1 MKTDVET
8 GVMYRQWE
16 IASSETVFL
25 LVHGLG
31 GHSSRWEFL
40 SKFLLQNG
48 ISSYAIELKGFG
60 ETKDLK
66 GHIDSFEI
74 YFQDLLVIRNII
86 NKEHGGA
93 KVFLLGESLGGL
105 LAFLLAIRK
114 PNLFHGLICLSPAFK
129 GSLKSSFMDYVKV
142 FVSLFFNPRKQFPV
156 PFNAQM
162 CTRDTEYQAVM
173 DHDEREHRLAS
184 AKLLIELF
192 LAQIRAS
199 SLKHKLSIPTLFMT
213 SGKDLLVDAK
223 ASLGIFKKLA
233 VKDKTIIDYPD
244 MYHALP
250 IELGREKV
258 FTDILE
264 WAQERLR

>member
-1 MKTDVET
+1 MKTDEKT
-8 GVMYRQWE
+8 GVSYRQWE
-16 IASSETVFL
+16 AASSEVVFL

-40 SKFLLQNG
+40 SQFLLQNG

-66 GHIDSFEI
+66 GHVDSFEI
-74 YFQDLLVIRNII
+74 YFQDLLAIRNII
-86 NKEHGGA
+86 NQEHRGA

-114 PNLFHGLICLSPAFK
+114 PDLFQGLICTSPAFK
-129 GSLKSSFMDYVKV
+129 SSLKFSFIDYVKV
-142 FVSLFFNPRKQFPV
+142 FVSLPFNPRKQFSV

-162 CTRDTEYQAVM
+162 CTRDTDYQAVM
-173 DHDEREHRLAS
+173 DQDEREHRLVS
-184 AKLLIELF
+184 AKLLIESLF
-192 LAQIRAS
+192 AQIRAGF
-199 SLKHKLSIPTLFMT
+199 LKHRLLIPTLFLT
-213 SGKDLLVDAK
+213 SGKDLLVDTK
-223 ASLGIFKKLA
+223 AISGIFKKLA
-233 VKDKTIIDYPD
+233 VKDKTIIDYPN

-258 FTDILE
+258 FTDILK
-264 WAQERLR
+264 WAQKRLR

>member
-1 MKTDVET
+1 MKTDEKT
-8 GVMYRQWE
+8 GVLYRQWE
-16 IASSETVFL
+16 APSAEVFFL

-40 SKFLLQNG
+40 SQFLLQNR

-74 YFQDLLVIRNII
+74 YFQDLLAIRNII
-86 NKEHGGA
+86 NQEHRGA

-105 LAFLLAIRK
+105 LAFLLAIRT

-129 GSLKSSFMDYVKV
+129 GSLKSPFMDYVKV
-142 FVSLFFNPRKQFPV
+142 FVSMFFNPRKQFPV

-162 CTRDTEYQAVM
+162 CTRDTDYQGVM
-173 DHDEREHRLAS
+173 DSDPREHRLAT

-192 LAQIRAS
+192 LAQIRAGF
-199 SLKHKLSIPTLFMT
+199 LKHKLSIPTLFLT
-213 SGKDLLVDAK
+213 SGKDFLVDTK
-223 ASLGIFKKLA
+223 AISGIFKKLV

-258 FTDILE
+258 FADILK